1 MRYRLKSLDI
11 HKKESLQMGIILNY
25 TPDMEA
31 VLENAQPVDLAKAKT
46 LGEQLGKSPRSIIAK
61 VKSMGL
67 TYIVKTGSLEVK
79 TRAPRV
85 TRVDYVEAIAKAL
98 SMDADELNG
107 LELAR
112 IRALSNL
119 LMNIS

>member
-1 MRYRLKSLDI
+1 MRT
-11 HKKESLQMGIILNY
+11 ILNY

-31 VLENAQPVDLAKAKT
+31 VLENAQPINYERAI
-46 LGEQLGKSPRSIIAK
+46 QLGKEMDRSPRSIIAK
-61 VKSMGL
+61 VKRMGL

-85 TRVDYVEAIAKAL
+85 TKADYVEAIAKAL
-98 SMDADELNG
+98 SMEADELAG

-112 IRALSNL
+112 IRSLANL

>member
-1 MRYRLKSLDI
+1 MQMRT
-11 HKKESLQMGIILNY
+11 ILNY

-31 VLENAQPVDLAKAKT
+31 VLEDAQPIDYERAI
-46 LGEQLGKSPRSIIAK
+46 QLGKELDRKPRSIIAK